1 MVTDVSTRKDSPA
14 MHSAL
19 AAAQLLADSAMRSS
33 ALLAVAEILEQ
44 LAGWDTSDPA
54 ELGDADAAVCRS
66 WAVNAGVL
74 TAAAGTGWAGPVRDA
89 VVELRAAA
97 RANDPAGRNPL
108 LDDVDDQVER

>member
-1 MVTDVSTRKDSPA
+1 M
-14 MHSAL
+14 L
-19 AAAQLLADSAMRSS
+19 AAQMLADSAIRTS
-33 ALLAVAEILEQ
+33 AILAVAEILEQ
-44 LAGWDTSDPA
+44 LTRWDTKDPV
-54 ELGDADAAVCRS
+54 ELGDADADLCRA